1 MILPTKHIPAGQTL
15 LGIGA
20 VLLNALSE
28 THTVSSLWERVRTNT
43 TVGTFDRYVLAL
55 DLLHLL
61 GVLDLEQDGLLVRTE
76 R

>member
-1 MILPTKHIPAGQTL
+1 VILPTKHIPEDKTL

-20 VLLNALSE
+20 LLLSNLSE
-28 THTVSSLWERVRTNT
+28 DHTVSSLWETARKYP

-61 GVLDLEQDGLLVRTE
+61 GVIDLHEDGLLARSAK
-76 R
+76 